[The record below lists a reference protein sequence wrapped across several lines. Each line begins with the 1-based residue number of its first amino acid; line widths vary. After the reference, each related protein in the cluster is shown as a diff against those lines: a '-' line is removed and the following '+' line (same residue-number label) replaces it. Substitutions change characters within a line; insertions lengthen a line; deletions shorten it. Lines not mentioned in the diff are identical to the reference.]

1 MKLRNTIV
9 GTATLAVCLFALG
22 PAASAATADTT
33 ATFTVQAG
41 GLAITVPTSTVALNT
56 GTINTGATSASGQ
69 LGPVTVTDT
78 RGTMGAVW
86 TATWSSTTFL
96 TGTGSAN
103 EAVAFDHIFYA
114 SGPAT
119 ATSGTGTFAPLT
131 STPMSAAPAGRTVSW
146 AAGMGNNS
154 ATWDPTL
161 SFNLL
166 STQVAG
172 TYTGTITHSVV

>member
-1 MKLRNTIV
+1 MKIR
-9 GTATLAVCLFALG
+9 TALI
-22 PAASAATADTT
+22 SAATVAVSLLALAPGAGAATAGTD
-33 ATFTVQAG
+33 ATFTIEAG
-41 GLAITVPTSTVALNT
+41 GLAITVPTSPVALNT
-56 GTINTGATSASGQ
+56 GTISTGASSASGQ

-78 RGTMGAVW
+78 RGVMGATW

-96 TGTGSAN
+96 TGTGSVN

-114 SGPAT
+114 SGAAT

-154 ATWDPTL
+154 ATWNPTL
-161 SFNLL
+161 SFSLL

-172 TYTGTITHSVV
+172 TYAGTITHSVL

>member
-1 MKLRNTIV
+1 MKLRKAIV
-9 GTATLAVCLFALG
+9 VAGTVGVCLFALG
-22 PAASAATADTT
+22 PAASAATAGTD
-33 ATFTVQAG
+33 ATFTVEAG

-56 GTINTGATSASGQ
+56 GTIATGASSATGP

-78 RGTMGAVW
+78 RGAMGATW
-86 TATWSSTTFL
+86 ITTWSSTTFL

-114 SGPAT
+114 SGAAT

-131 STPMSAAPAGRTVSW
+131 NTPMSAAPAGRTVSW

-154 ATWDPTL
+154 TTWNPTL